1 MKIIN
6 NLHNINEDIVYIYI
20 SIFDNGNLKYD
31 NVVNKIISLYPDNIS
46 FDEILIKVILIN
58 QIYNTNIFD
67 VYQLSK
73 DILNI
78 GIDKYIAEGD
88 TNLVYKIAN
97 SYKISRN
104 KYCYSFATKYCNF
117 HNEVFPIYDS
127 IVEEVLY
134 QYMLKDRFS
143 IFKKYE
149 LRDYNKFINVLVD
162 FKKFY
167 KLDNISYK
175 DLDKFLWQYGKHIL
189 KCNT

>member
-6 NLHNINEDIVYIYI
+6 NLHNINEDIVYNYI
-20 SIFDNGNLKYD
+20 SIFNNGNLKYD
-31 NVVNKIISLYPDNIS
+31 NVVNKIISLYPNNIS

-127 IVEEVLY
+127 IVEAVLY
-134 QYMLKDRFS
+134 QYMLKDKFS
-143 IFKKYE
+143 KFKKFE

-162 FKKFY
+162 FKNFY

-175 DLDKFLWQYGKHIL
+175 DLDKFLWQYGKTYF
-189 KCNT
+189 KM